1 MMRAV
6 FQDFRCAVRSLLKTR
21 VFTWMVVVI
30 LGLGIASNILVF
42 TIVNAVLLHPLPY
55 TQAENLV
62 ILHWWDKA
70 GSSGD
75 VSARAFFMAKDGAT
89 TFKSIAAIY
98 TLGMGV
104 NLSGVRSP
112 EFVRALKVSQGFFET
127 LSLKPMLGRDFSPE
141 DDLGNSPGVAI
152 LSYNTW
158 QHHFSGNGAA
168 IGRQIRLNGESFT
181 IIGVMPRKAVSYPGA
196 DLWIPLKLN
205 PATADLGSDYRV
217 IARLNHDA
225 SLEQARSQLEV
236 LSEQSSLTYLAGS
249 ERGKVTVQRFQ
260 DFLFGDIR
268 KSLVLLS
275 IAVFL
280 VLMITCTNV
289 AMLFLVRA
297 SARSQEIAIRM
308 ALGSSWGNLAKMFL
322 TEGIM
327 LGAAGGILGIILAK
341 ESIPLVLNLL
351 PGDLPINAP
360 MKIDFRVV
368 AFTAAIS
375 LLTSILFGIAPALKV
390 SGIRLA
396 EMLQLISRTG
406 TASPRQARTGHLLI
420 SAQTALTLILLSG
433 ATLLLQDFL
442 DLHRVPAGFD
452 SQQMFVAQISLAS
465 KSYKETAKAF
475 NLLERI
481 REELRKAPDVEGVAM
496 VSGLPMEKGMNLP
509 LYSEDSPNDIQHA
522 VEYRSVSF
530 DYLPVMRVPL
540 IAGRNFSTSDGPNA
554 TPVAIVNETL
564 AHLWWP
570 NRSPIGHFVSVA
582 KEAGLKTSDM
592 RQIIGVAADI
602 HESGLAKPV
611 PPTVLVPFEQTPD
624 PVNDLANEWFLTS
637 IIIRSSGK
645 GNVTEEI
652 RHALSVAAPDLPLAS
667 VRPMPLVISATL
679 ARQRFYAFL
688 VSFFGGLALLLTAV
702 GFYGLLSYQIGLR
715 TREIAVRIAVGAT
728 RARVVQ
734 LITLQA
740 GRMVASGILMGLI
753 GAYLIGRLI
762 ERFLPMVSAM
772 SSSLLVAVLLLI
784 SVTAIVS
791 FTITMRAS
799 SIQPMKILRQ
809 N

>member
-21 VFTWMVVVI
+21 VFTWMIIAI

-55 TQAENLV
+55 AQPEDLV

-89 TFKSIAAIY
+89 TFKSIAAVY

-104 NLSGVRSP
+104 NLAGVRSP

-127 LSLKPMLGRDFSPE
+127 LSLKPMLGRDFTPQ

-158 QHHFSGNGAA
+158 QHHFSGDSTA
-168 IGRQIRLNGESFT
+168 IGRQIRLNGENFT
-181 IIGVMPRKAVSYPGA
+181 IVGVMPRKAVSYPSA
-196 DLWIPLKLN
+196 DLWIPLRLN
-205 PATADLGSDYRV
+205 PANADLGSDYRV

-225 SLEQARSQLEV
+225 SLDRARSQLET
-236 LSEQSSLTYLAGS
+236 LSDQSSLTYLAGS

-268 KSLVLLS
+268 KSLILLS
-275 IAVFL
+275 VAVFL

-322 TEGIM
+322 TEGMI
-327 LGAAGGILGIILAK
+327 LGVVGGILGIILAK

-351 PGDLPINAP
+351 PGDLPMNTSI
-360 MKIDFRVV
+360 KIDFRVV
-368 AFTAAIS
+368 GFTAAIS
-375 LLTSILFGIAPALKV
+375 LLTSIVFGIAPALKV
-390 SGIRLA
+390 SGIRLV
-396 EMLQLISRTG
+396 ETLQLASRTG
-406 TASPRQARTGHLLI
+406 TASPRQARTGHFLI
-420 SAQTALTLILLSG
+420 SAQTALTLTLLSG
-433 ATLLLQDFL
+433 ASLLLQDFI

-465 KSYKETAKAF
+465 KSYKETAKAV
-475 NLLERI
+475 NLLERT
-481 REELRKAPDVEGVAM
+481 REELRKSPNVKGIAM
-496 VSGLPMEKGMNLP
+496 VSGLPMEQGMNLP
-509 LYSEDSPNDIQHA
+509 LYSEDSPNDIQHT
-522 VEYRSVSF
+522 VEYRSVSS

-540 IAGRNFSTSDGPNA
+540 IAGRNFSTSDGPNTA
-554 TPVAIVNETL
+554 PVAIVNETL

-570 NRSPIGHFVSVA
+570 NQSPIGHFVSVA
-582 KEAGLKTSDM
+582 REAGLKASDM
-592 RQIIGVAADI
+592 RQIVGVAADI

-624 PVNDLANEWFLTS
+624 QVNDLANEWFLTS
-637 IIIRSSGK
+637 IIVRSSGK
-645 GNVTEEI
+645 GNVTEDI

-762 ERFLPMVSAM
+762 ERFLPMVSDM
-772 SSSLLVAVLLLI
+772 SSSLLAAVLLLI

-791 FTITMRAS
+791 FSITMRAS